1 MKLYIVSGTSGSG
14 KSIALHALEDLGYY
28 CIDNLPV
35 GLLPAFVQEL
45 LSAEREGYSNAAV
58 GVDARNLANDF
69 AILPGALQQLR
80 DSGIP
85 YQILFL
91 DADDDTLLK
100 RFSETRRRHPLTRG
114 DTPLADA
121 IQHERTLLEPIASR
135 ADLRLDT
142 SHTNVHQLR
151 DLVQAHVGASASGKL
166 SLLFE
171 SFGYKHGIPVDADFV
186 FDIRCLPNPH
196 WQPSLRAF
204 TGRDPHVIEFLEQ
217 HPEVEQ
223 MFQSIS
229 GFLATWLPQF
239 ETIGRSYLTVA
250 IGCTGGQHRSVYF
263 AERLARHFSGHVTGK
278 IKVSV
283 RHRELS

>member
-45 LSAEREGYSNAAV
+45 QTAERQGYSQAAV
-58 GVDARNLANDF
+58 GVDARNLVNDF
-69 AILPGALQQLR
+69 SALPEALKHIR
-80 DSGIP
+80 ASGIP
-85 YQILFL
+85 YQILFM
-91 DADDDTLLK
+91 DAADDTLLK
-100 RFSETRRRHPLTRG
+100 RFSETRRPHPLTRG
-114 DTPLADA
+114 NTPLAEA
-121 IQHERTLLEPIASR
+121 IRRERELLEPIAAR

-151 DLVQAHVGASASGKL
+151 DLVQAHVGASSAGKL

-196 WQPSLRAF
+196 WKPSLRAL
-204 TGRDPHVIEFLEQ
+204 TGRDAEVIRFLEQ
-217 HPEVEQ
+217 QPEVEK

-229 GFLATWLPQF
+229 GFLTTWLPHF
-239 ETIGRSYLTVA
+239 ENDNRSYLTVA
-250 IGCTGGQHRSVYF
+250 IGCTGGQHRSVYLV
-263 AERLARHFSGHVTGK
+263 ERLARHFASARAK
-278 IKVSV
+278 ISV

>member
-45 LSAEREGYSNAAV
+45 QAAQRQGYSNAAV

-69 AILPGALQQLR
+69 TVLPEALKHMR

-85 YQILFL
+85 YQILFM
-91 DADDDTLLK
+91 DADDDTLFK
-100 RFSETRRRHPLTRG
+100 RFSETRRPHPLTRG

-121 IQHERTLLEPIASR
+121 IRRERELLEPIASR

-151 DLVQAHVGASASGKL
+151 DLVQAHVGAAASGKL

-196 WQPSLRAF
+196 WKPSLRAL
-204 TGRDPHVIEFLEQ
+204 TGRDTDVITFLEQ
-217 HPEVEQ
+217 QPEVEN

-229 GFLATWLPQF
+229 GFIGTWLPHF
-239 ETIGRSYLTVA
+239 ENDNRSYLTVA

-263 AERLARHFSGHVTGK
+263 AERLAHHFASDRA
-278 IKVSV
+278 KVSV